1 MSRKYTTR
9 LLELVEDGTVDKD
22 VAIQACLEYMSE
34 ADVKDMMISNDF
46 PIDTDVAD
54 TLDYQDFD
62 ETDWSDGDD
71 SIDPDDRYD

>member
-62 ETDWSDGDD
+62 DRDSFDSDEDD
-71 SIDPDDRYD
+71 NYD